1 MRRQLD
7 NWCTGTNKRWEEG
20 VKLELMWKVGAVELQ
35 EVWELD
41 PSPYRIASHFFLTY
55 LPTVNHSKGRLYKKH
70 WKIII
75 PSYLKMNVLEWVCNY
90 FFWTRE
96 IGKKH
101 LFSLCALK
109 IWCPCWLPSK
119 ERREKMSLKE
129 KKLATLVEL
138 NTIIVKTQYSLYK

>member
-1 MRRQLD
+1 MYRHKQEVGGRCKTRTD
-7 NWCTGTNKRWEEG
+7 VESWHCGTPEG
-20 VKLELMWKVGAVELQ
+20 VRVRPFSLPHCFSL
-35 EVWELD
+35 
-41 PSPYRIASHFFLTY
+41 FLTY

-138 NTIIVKTQYSLYK
+138 NTIIVKTQYSFYK